1 MEFENLI
8 DTGKI
13 KYRGVYEIPYI
24 EDKYLVE
31 VYEKD
36 DYVNFYLSNVKY
48 GIKSEMFA
56 VQKKDC
62 NNEKRAKE
70 LIKNNIE
77 DYIKIYREGF
87 ED

>member
-13 KYRGVYEIPYI
+13 KYLYAYLIKKE
-24 EDKYLVE
+24 YLVE

-36 DYVNFYLSNVKY
+36 DYVTFCLSNVKY

-62 NNEKRAKE
+62 SNEKRAKE

-77 DYIKIYREGF
+77 EQIRIYRKEF

>member
-13 KYRGVYEIPYI
+13 KYLYAYLIKKE
-24 EDKYLVE
+24 YLVE

-56 VQKKDC
+56 VPKKDC

-77 DYIKIYREGF
+77 DYIKIYREEF